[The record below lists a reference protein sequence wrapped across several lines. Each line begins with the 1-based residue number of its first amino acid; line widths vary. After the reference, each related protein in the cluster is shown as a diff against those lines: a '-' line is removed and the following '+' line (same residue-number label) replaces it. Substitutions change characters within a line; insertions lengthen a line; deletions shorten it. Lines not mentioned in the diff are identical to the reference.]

1 MNLFKSNKL
10 VGVATLVTATFA
22 TLSLATTNKAQAAI
36 IFTSNIGVQNFV
48 FSASP
53 GDGLIDLSS
62 QASDTNN
69 GINVKAPFPIAY
81 TDSNN
86 DGKGVLSLTILTRNF
101 DVIPKSKIFLT
112 LNVNGQFQSLT
123 NQALTI
129 TPSISALNNVGGD
142 PYITYSLPVAVGVK
156 GNLIFNKTEQSA
168 IETTQ
173 GGLELFGNFE
183 IAGPNGFGVQFTFPN
198 SIDASVSA
206 PEPTSALGLLVL
218 GTLGAASTLKR
229 KLKPSKTSEKETTK
243 VS

>member
-36 IFTSNIGVQNFV
+36 IFTSNIGVQNLV

-69 GINVKAPFPIAY
+69 GINVRAPFPIAY
-81 TDSNN
+81 TDTDN
-86 DGKGVLSLTILTRNF
+86 DGKGVLSLSLLTRDF
-101 DVIPKSKIFLT
+101 DVIPKSKILLT

-123 NQALTI
+123 NQAVII
-129 TPSISALNNVGGD
+129 TPNISALNNVGGD
-142 PYITYSLPVAVGVK
+142 PYITYNLPIAAGVN
-156 GNLIFNKTEQSA
+156 GNLIFHKTEQSTSE
-168 IETTQ
+168 ITQ
-173 GGLELFGNFE
+173 GGLELFGSFA
-183 IAGPNGFGVQFTFPN
+183 IDGPKGFGVTFTFPN
-198 SIDASVSA
+198 SIDASVSV
-206 PEPTSALGLLVL
+206 PEPASNLSLLAL

-229 KLKPSKTSEKETTK
+229 KLKPSKSTEKETTK
-243 VS
+243 VG